1 MSIKYFERGD
11 NLIETVVDSDVA
23 VNDLSQNPTTGKIL
37 DITFFEFLK
46 AGSCFVS
53 VTIDKINDTEALLEA
68 LDKKVLSVAAIDTGD
83 VRIGDVHNPYY
94 KKLQKNPKILA
105 TPHIAYNN
113 DITARIGS
121 DKMINNIESFLEG
134 KLVNLAE

>member
-37 DITFFEFLK
+37 DITFFESLK